1 MVQNHLRLHH
11 YISQSKAHMQRRSQV
26 GEADLSRRVRNKAY
40 WRMLDPNPNPNPY
53 LTNPN
58 KAYWRMLEAVYI
70 NRVQDTSLA
79 ERSVCRTW
87 AATAQLLIA
96 PRVPLPDGSRA
107 GRGGGGTSSTQIV

>member
-1 MVQNHLRLHH
+1 MQNHLRLHH

-26 GEADLSRRVRNKAY
+26 GEADLYRRVR
-40 WRMLDPNPNPNPY
+40 
-53 LTNPN
+53 N

-87 AATAQLLIA
+87 EATAQLLIA

-107 GRGGGGTSSTQIV
+107 GTGGGGTSSTQIV